1 MAMSGMSMGEDGSMG
16 NMSIGNGVPS
26 SFFLQQMFW
35 AAVGAAMSCATA
47 VNVYNKLLW
56 RQR

>member
-1 MAMSGMSMGEDGSMG
+1 MATSGMSMGEDGSMG
-16 NMSIGNGVPS
+16 NMSIGNGVPNL
-26 SFFLQQMFW
+26 FYLQQMFW
-35 AAVGAAMSCATA
+35 AAVGAAIACATA